1 MVLMAFK
8 ITGSNAKPINTLF
21 IYENGQSE
29 NQKKTKYCSLHHQI
43 HQYLLKN
50 KIAQHHSQRMPLPVS
65 LKLCLNRIAKRSL
78 THHDPEKNMNEF
90 QMPVLKLKLKK

>member
-50 KIAQHHSQRMPLPVS
+50 KIAQHHSQRMPFTSVFKAMFKQNSKTKSHSP
-65 LKLCLNRIAKRSL
+65 
-78 THHDPEKNMNEF
+78 
-90 QMPVLKLKLKK
+90 